1 MWDLAPNLFVIA
13 RNSTFT
19 YKGKSVK
26 VQQVAEE
33 LGVQYVME
41 GSVQKSGNT
50 LRVTAQLIDA
60 INGHHIWSERYD
72 RQLKEIFAL
81 QDDIAIKVIN
91 ALQVKLTEGEQARL
105 IIKDTENL
113 EAYLK
118 YVQARE
124 IFFRVTK
131 EGNIKARG
139 ILDEVI
145 TLDPHFAAAYGLLG
159 SIYLMDVSLGI
170 SKSPAESLKHS
181 LDLLKKA
188 IAMDN
193 KNASFHSLLGWL
205 FILKERRYDKAIAEC
220 KEAIALAPNSASA
233 QVFMGIILTF
243 AGRPEEGIRH
253 LEQGLRL
260 DPIPPGWYYRNLGMA
275 YFTARRYE
283 NAIVACKKALKRAP
297 NDLLTHAILASAYS
311 WAGREEEARAQAAEV
326 LRIDPEFCLEKRA
339 KIIKLKNQPDRER
352 FLEGLRK
359 ADLPETPPLPLPDK
373 PSIAV
378 LPFVNMSG
386 DPEQEY
392 FSDGISEEIITA
404 LSKISKLFVIARTS
418 SFRYKDK
425 EIDVRKIGRELGVHY
440 VLEGSVR
447 KAGNK
452 LRVTAQLIDAQT
464 NKHIWAERYDRDLK
478 DIFAIQDDIT
488 KGIITALTVRL
499 TEGEQSSVL
508 SKKAKNLD
516 VYLKM
521 LEAISLWEK
530 GTKAGFTRYGKV
542 AQEVLDMAPESAVG
556 YRMLAWYYWILA
568 RQGKSPREYMAKAFE
583 LAQKAL
589 SMDDSDPNTYVL
601 LGTLYLTF
609 KKYEKAIKTGER
621 AIELEPNGAMARAIF
636 ARTLRFAGKPDEAI
650 YQIDYAIRLNPFPPY
665 WYFVTLADCNFM
677 KGRYEEALA
686 ELKKSL
692 ELSPN
697 NYFSQIG
704 LVAAYSMLGQ
714 EEQARTAVKKL
725 LEMEPNFTTRSLS
738 KLLPYKNQVDLERF
752 LDAVRKAGLRE

>member
-1 MWDLAPNLFVIA
+1 MNNEVLTRRLSAILSADVEGYSRLMREDEEATVRTITTHRAAMTHIIEQYRGRVVDSPGDNILAEFTSVVDAVNSAVEIQRELAERNAELPDSRRMRFRIGINLGDVLQEGNRIYGDGVNIAARMESLAEAGGICISGTVYNAIENKIGLEYEDLGNHKVKNIDKPIRAYKVLSYTGAAAQRVVKTKRAVGRTWRNSIIAVAVILVICTAFVLWYFHFRETPIEPASVKKMAFPLPDKPSIAVLPFTNMSEDAKWGYLADGITENIISSLSQVPNLFVIA

-41 GSVQKSGNT
+41 GSVQKSGDT

-145 TLDPHFAAAYGLLG
+145 ALDPHFAAAYGLLG

-181 LDLLKKA
+181 LELLKKA

-220 KEAIALAPNSASA
+220 KEAIALSPNSASA
-233 QVFMGIILTF
+233 HVFMGIILTF
-243 AGRPEEGIRH
+243 AGRPEEGIRY

-339 KIIKLKNQPDRER
+339 KIIKFKNH
-352 FLEGLRK
+352 
-359 ADLPETPPLPLPDK
+359 
-373 PSIAV
+373 
-378 LPFVNMSG
+378 
-386 DPEQEY
+386 
-392 FSDGISEEIITA
+392 
-404 LSKISKLFVIARTS
+404 ARS
-418 SFRYKDK
+418 
-425 EIDVRKIGRELGVHY
+425 
-440 VLEGSVR
+440 
-447 KAGNK
+447 
-452 LRVTAQLIDAQT
+452 
-464 NKHIWAERYDRDLK
+464 
-478 DIFAIQDDIT
+478 
-488 KGIITALTVRL
+488 
-499 TEGEQSSVL
+499 
-508 SKKAKNLD
+508 
-516 VYLKM
+516 
-521 LEAISLWEK
+521 
-530 GTKAGFTRYGKV
+530 
-542 AQEVLDMAPESAVG
+542 
-556 YRMLAWYYWILA
+556 
-568 RQGKSPREYMAKAFE
+568 
-583 LAQKAL
+583 
-589 SMDDSDPNTYVL
+589 
-601 LGTLYLTF
+601 GTL
-609 KKYEKAIKTGER
+609 
-621 AIELEPNGAMARAIF
+621 
-636 ARTLRFAGKPDEAI
+636 
-650 YQIDYAIRLNPFPPY
+650 
-665 WYFVTLADCNFM
+665 
-677 KGRYEEALA
+677 
-686 ELKKSL
+686 S
-692 ELSPN
+692 
-697 NYFSQIG
+697 
-704 LVAAYSMLGQ
+704 
-714 EEQARTAVKKL
+714 
-725 LEMEPNFTTRSLS
+725 
-738 KLLPYKNQVDLERF
+738 
-752 LDAVRKAGLRE
+752 